1 MKNLKKVLAMVLAF
15 ACTFTMFAGAKVFED
30 VPAGSDYSEA
40 ITMLSDLGVIQ
51 GKDDGKYHPED
62 TITRAEAC
70 AMIARLM
77 TGDPNV
83 SQYTGAQNFADVA
96 KGSWK
101 DSAIGYCYINNI
113 VVGVG
118 NNKFEPDRAITDAEF
133 VTMVVRAMGY
143 ETPDMTQGYPY
154 SYMSN
159 AQAIGLLDGVN
170 MVASTDALRG
180 EDAQVIYNALFTDY
194 ARGAKLV
201 NTTHGTSV
209 ESYPTLAESVWG
221 LDRAAVGTWT
231 GKDDE
236 EATLSNCKAH
246 TWVVIGADPAE
257 EGHILAYPI
266 KDDTTDLYN
275 SEEKNAYKAYSF
287 KYEGDVDSIRGYQ
300 VELWGE
306 GSHGEATWEKGE
318 DKFVYSEDWNIK
330 AIKTVKGQTK
340 FDYNPSMADSKPE
353 NGTIVLDDTSLD
365 LDTAA
370 TNASK
375 VNVRDGGAI
384 DLFVANDKSGDSKYN
399 GVKISSD
406 ETLEKALNV
415 RDGAQYKLMDW
426 DGDKEIDWVVADQA
440 SYYKVESVTS
450 SRVIVSSMSTKNPW
464 ETSTDSVKDT
474 WKISGLNDGKIDDHS
489 YKIKY
494 EGADS
499 LKEGD
504 IIEVAY
510 GTPSYDKGEKAEVV
524 TATVSVIDPESKSL
538 DKVSTKDGL
547 TLTFDDTEI
556 KVAQNEVE
564 GNVIVPANP
573 EKYKDFNSE
582 ELGTDFDLY
591 LNRNGFIVYSDYTTE
606 TANYA
611 MVLDAAD
618 GADRVGNRN
627 LAKVDLLTA
636 DNKHLKDVELTS
648 NASVTDG
655 YSSSD
660 RSIDESKVVGNVYKY
675 WTNDDGQITRMTQVI
690 DTADALTS
698 TQYEYDADA
707 DRLIDTSTSS
717 NKYVASLEDANVIFA
732 VKANNKSMIAATTNA
747 GYIQVADT
755 NSDGVGDDFY
765 VDVDDVL
772 AVKQADIPDIDT
784 GANNTNAAALDNAVA
799 PTTTA
804 RTQTWLGANT
814 VDTNSD
820 STKDDYTNKFIA
832 AIDKNGDASAA
843 ILGVDS
849 FNKFGGG
856 NTKIGLVTDVTY
868 SNSSDGKY
876 VELTAAFGGENKT
889 IASAKKVDFDDI
901 VNVYDSR
908 TGTDIAVGSETSTIK
923 YNNGNK
929 GGTNGNGI
937 AAASGLYNGTSLDN
951 ALEKSAAYAEITTDA
966 DGNLT
971 KVVFLDEAYNDT
983 ASTGG
988 TAVYDVNKVV
998 GHYYNVSRNVT
1009 MESNGKSV
1017 DYLLNDG
1024 SAQSALG
1031 GATFTAAQ
1039 VYANNSNLYS
1049 INYLA
1054 KQNNK
1059 LDSEAKFYEIDGKP
1073 TLQVASKSD
1082 YKGAQMSV
1090 VKGFDGTP
1098 DITVSDDYGSIG
1110 TSSIDED
1117 SLRDAYEVSD
1127 IAFKN
1132 NGGDIIAVYSFKDE
1146 LGEVDGSTLTNS
1158 ITGTVSVPATSV
1170 ATTVADLSL
1179 FNGAK
1184 FEILSDPYT
1193 KLSNGGTSL
1202 VTGLTANFQDGSKTL
1217 ANATNAKVQVTAT
1230 HAVAAGT
1237 YYVDVRVT
1245 DHKGNVQNM
1254 TYSFTVGAVNSN
1266 AVVDDATVT
1275 AKATNTVTVKV
1286 TGSMPQAST
1295 RVAGTDPIT
1304 NLLASNFKVADLSG
1318 KTYDV
1323 LSAIQTGTGTG
1334 EYLLTVDGTLTGKT
1348 VIVTVTTSASV
1359 VDAVKVDTD
1368 FSAAGSTADETNTT
1382 VATGDNG
1389 TDLKVTVKDSDTS
1402 NVTTLTADDFIVKVN
1417 GQVVDAKVD
1426 TTDATNGNYAISVDG
1441 VDLTKENVEIYVG
1454 NVVKTANGGGSETP
1468 STAEADTAKGM
1479 SSSTEDIA
1487 DGDGY
1492 SVVASDGYVYFKL
1505 FNKDEQ
1511 VQPDAATV
1519 SILDGAGFP
1528 VDGVTV
1534 AGVDGV
1540 YRAKLTAGTYKVQV
1554 GESKVDLEVID
1565 KGTMTLA
1572 AQEGTADGVVSISG
1586 TTGTIKYDLLNAA
1599 DVKLDVTTKGM
1610 KTVEV
1615 TEIGTN
1621 LTDDVTYADG
1631 VVTLTKQDAEVSS
1644 ENTFKVKG
1652 TDFGGKTVEYTIT
1665 VTVSKATKPTL
1676 STAEA
1681 TATTTIDV
1689 TVDSYA
1695 SLSAGMKA
1703 ALADKE
1709 NWTVDQSGAKTIESV
1724 SVDEESGK
1732 VTITLQGGS
1741 EVTLDNSTAI
1751 DVKFGTTLNSSNI
1764 IDGEATAQDANTP
1777 A

>member
-40 ITMLSDLGVIQ
+40 ITMLSDLGIIQ

-133 VTMVVRAMGY
+133 ITMVVRAMGY
-143 ETPDMTQGYPY
+143 ETPDMTQGYPF

-180 EDAQVIYNALFTDY
+180 EDAQVIYNAMFTAY
-194 ARGAKLV
+194 ARGAMLV
-201 NTTHGTSV
+201 TTTHGTSV

-236 EATLSNCKAH
+236 EATLTNCKAH
-246 TWVVIGADPAE
+246 TWVVIGADPTEAD
-257 EGHILAYPI
+257 HILAYPI
-266 KDDTTDLYN
+266 DDDTTDLYD
-275 SEEKNAYKAYSF
+275 SDEKNAYRPYSF
-287 KYEGDVDSIRGYQ
+287 KYEGDAESVKGYQ

-306 GSHGEATWEKGE
+306 GSHGEATWEKG
-318 DKFVYSEDWNIK
+318 DNKFVYSEDWTIK

-340 FDYNPSMADSKPE
+340 YDYNPSMADSKPE
-353 NGTIVLDDTSLD
+353 NGTIVLDETSLD

-370 TNASK
+370 ANASK

-384 DLFVANDKSGDSKYN
+384 DLFVANNNSGDKKYN

-406 ETLEKALNV
+406 ETLEEALNV
-415 RDGAQYKLMDW
+415 RDGAQYQLMDW
-426 DGDKEIDWVVADQA
+426 DGDGEIDWVVADQA

-450 SRVIVSSMSTKNPW
+450 SRVIVSSMSTKDGW

-474 WKISGLNDGKIDDHS
+474 WKIGSLNDGKIDGHS

-524 TATVSVIDPESKSL
+524 NATVSVIDAESKSL

-556 KVAQNEVE
+556 KVAQNEVV

-618 GADRVGNRN
+618 GADRVGDRN
-627 LAKVDLLTA
+627 LAKVDLLTG

-648 NASVTDG
+648 NASVSNNAYT
-655 YSSSD
+655 SSD
-660 RSIDESKVVGNVYKY
+660 RHIDETKMVGNVYKY
-675 WTNDDGQITRMTQVI
+675 WTNDDGEITRMTQVI
-690 DTADALTS
+690 DTADALAS
-698 TQYEYDADA
+698 SQYEYDADA
-707 DRLIDTSTSS
+707 DRLIDTSAGS
-717 NKYVASLEDANVIFA
+717 KYVASLEEANVIFA
-732 VKANNKSMIAATTNA
+732 VKEHAEAASAGYTLNNK
-747 GYIQVADT
+747 GYIKVQT
-755 NSDGVGDDFY
+755 NNTDATVDYY

-772 AVKQADIPDIDT
+772 AVKQADIPDINT
-784 GANNTNAAALDNAVA
+784 GANSTHAAELDNEATGGSRKA
-799 PTTTA
+799 
-804 RTQTWLGANT
+804 TWLDNTAANT
-814 VDTNSD
+814 
-820 STKDDYTNKFIA
+820 YLNKFIA

-908 TGTDIAVGSETSTIK
+908 TGTDVAVGSETATIN
-923 YNNGNK
+923 YNNASK
-929 GGTNGNGI
+929 GGVTTT
-937 AAASGLYNGTSLDN
+937 ASTGLYQNTSLDK

-971 KVVFLDEAYNDT
+971 KVVFLDEAYNST
-983 ASTGG
+983 ASSGS

-1009 MESNGKSV
+1009 MESNGKRV

-1031 GATFTAAQ
+1031 GVTYTAAQ
-1039 VYANNSNLYS
+1039 VYADNSNLYS

-1054 KQNNK
+1054 KQSDG

-1073 TLQVASKSD
+1073 TLNGASKSD
-1082 YKGAQMSV
+1082 YKGKQMSV
-1090 VKGFDGTP
+1090 VNGFNGTP
-1098 DITVSDDYGSIG
+1098 EITVSDDYGSIG

-1158 ITGTVSVPATSV
+1158 ITGTVSVPATS
-1170 ATTVADLSL
+1170 TWTNVADLSL
-1179 FNGAK
+1179 FNGAT
-1184 FEILSDPYT
+1184 FQITSQPYT
-1193 KLSNGGTSL
+1193 KQSNGATSL
-1202 VTGLTANFQDGSKTL
+1202 VTGLSAQLTDGVTTNASTL
-1217 ANATNAKVQVTAT
+1217 VGTNVKVQINATHV
-1230 HAVAAGT
+1230 VAAGT

-1245 DHKGNVQNM
+1245 DHKGNVQNL

-1266 AVVDDATVT
+1266 AVVDSAKVT
-1275 AKATNTVTVKV
+1275 ASTANTVTVEVK
-1286 TGSMPQAST
+1286 GSMPQAST
-1295 RVAGTDPIT
+1295 RVAGTDRIT
-1304 NLLASNFKVADLSG
+1304 NLLASNFKVADLAGTSY
-1318 KTYDV
+1318 KV
-1323 LSAIQTGTGTG
+1323 LSAVQTGTNTG
-1334 EYLLTVDGTLTGKT
+1334 VYMLTVDGTLTGKT
-1348 VIVTVTTSASV
+1348 VVVTVTTSASV

-1368 FSAAGSTADETNTT
+1368 FSAAGDAADGTKSTVET
-1382 VATGDNG
+1382 TGGDAAE
-1389 TDLKVTVKDSDTS
+1389 DLKVTVNDNGSS
-1402 NVTTLTADDFIVKVN
+1402 PVAGLTQDDFIVKVD
-1417 GQVVDAKVD
+1417 GVVRDDVQI
-1426 TTDATNGNYAISVDG
+1426 TDKNSGVYNFHLDG
-1441 VDLTKENVEIYVG
+1441 VDLTKANVEIYVG
-1454 NVVKTANGGGSETP
+1454 NTTLVNGGSEGGETDPTVQADGVKVIDANGEELLGGAAAGKEVYFQLKNGEKVLDTKIENVQVINSIGMPMSDYTVVGNSKGIYMLTKNGGNVEAGTYTIGIGEDKVAEITVAASKKVGTVEAATTKSDEVEYGFGTSATYKVTGTVGYSEKELKKMALAVNSQTNFAAAWSEEAGTLTFTITP
-1468 STAEADTAKGM
+1468 NKSGTWLGVNESGYQVDVNGTDSGAKLKVMKVTLTLADKQVTQGTSTDSKVVAKLQHNGEDINIDSLPTDIATELKTNSNWSFGGTNVNSATVKNDISITGATITINADTA
-1479 SSSTEDIA
+1479 D
-1487 DGDGY
+1487 
-1492 SVVASDGYVYFKL
+1492 
-1505 FNKDEQ
+1505 FNGQ
-1511 VQPDAATV
+1511 
-1519 SILDGAGFP
+1519 
-1528 VDGVTV
+1528 
-1534 AGVDGV
+1534 
-1540 YRAKLTAGTYKVQV
+1540 
-1554 GESKVDLEVID
+1554 
-1565 KGTMTLA
+1565 
-1572 AQEGTADGVVSISG
+1572 
-1586 TTGTIKYDLLNAA
+1586 
-1599 DVKLDVTTKGM
+1599 DVTIAYTAS
-1610 KTVEV
+1610 TSV
-1615 TEIGTN
+1615 
-1621 LTDDVTYADG
+1621 
-1631 VVTLTKQDAEVSS
+1631 
-1644 ENTFKVKG
+1644 NT
-1652 TDFGGKTVEYTIT
+1652 I
-1665 VTVSKATKPTL
+1665 SAT
-1676 STAEA
+1676 
-1681 TATTTIDV
+1681 
-1689 TVDSYA
+1689 
-1695 SLSAGMKA
+1695 
-1703 ALADKE
+1703 
-1709 NWTVDQSGAKTIESV
+1709 
-1724 SVDEESGK
+1724 
-1732 VTITLQGGS
+1732 
-1741 EVTLDNSTAI
+1741 
-1751 DVKFGTTLNSSNI
+1751 
-1764 IDGEATAQDANTP
+1764 
-1777 A
+1777 

>member
-40 ITMLSDLGVIQ
+40 ITMLSDLGIIQ

-133 VTMVVRAMGY
+133 ITMVVRAMGY
-143 ETPDMTQGYPY
+143 ETPDMTQGYPF

-180 EDAQVIYNALFTDY
+180 EDAQVIYNAMFTDY
-194 ARGAKLV
+194 ARGAMLV

-209 ESYPTLAESVWG
+209 ETYPTLAESVWG

-236 EATLSNCKAH
+236 EATLTNCKAH
-246 TWVVIGADPAE
+246 TWVVIGADPTEAD
-257 EGHILAYPI
+257 HILAYPI
-266 KDDTTDLYN
+266 DDDTTDLYD
-275 SEEKNAYKAYSF
+275 SDEKNAYRPYSF
-287 KYEGDVDSIRGYQ
+287 KYEGDAESVKGYQ

-306 GSHGEATWEKGE
+306 GSHGEATWEKG
-318 DKFVYSEDWNIK
+318 DNKFVYSEDWTIK

-340 FDYNPSMADSKPE
+340 YDYNPSMADSKPE
-353 NGTIVLDDTSLD
+353 NGTIVLDETSLD

-370 TNASK
+370 ANASK

-384 DLFVANDKSGDSKYN
+384 DLFVANNNSGDKKYN

-406 ETLEKALNV
+406 ETLEEALNV
-415 RDGAQYKLMDW
+415 RDGAQYQLMDW
-426 DGDKEIDWVVADQA
+426 DGDGEIDWVVADQA

-450 SRVIVSSMSTKNPW
+450 SRVIVSSMSTKDGW

-474 WKISGLNDGKIDDHS
+474 WKIGSLNDGKIDGHS

-524 TATVSVIDPESKSL
+524 NATVSVIDAESKSL

-556 KVAQNEVE
+556 KVAQNEVV

-618 GADRVGNRN
+618 GADRVGDRN
-627 LAKVDLLTA
+627 LAKVDLLTG

-648 NASVTDG
+648 NASVSNNAYT
-655 YSSSD
+655 SSD
-660 RSIDESKVVGNVYKY
+660 RHIDETKMVGNVYKY
-675 WTNDDGQITRMTQVI
+675 WTNDDGEITRMTQVI
-690 DTADALTS
+690 DTADALAS
-698 TQYEYDADA
+698 SQYEYDADA
-707 DRLIDTSTSS
+707 DRLIDTSAGS
-717 NKYVASLEDANVIFA
+717 KYVASLEEANVIFA
-732 VKANNKSMIAATTNA
+732 VKEHAEAASAGYTLNNK
-747 GYIQVADT
+747 GYIKVQT
-755 NSDGVGDDFY
+755 NNTDATVDYY

-772 AVKQADIPDIDT
+772 AVKQADIPDINT
-784 GANNTNAAALDNAVA
+784 GANSTHAAELDNEATDGSRKA
-799 PTTTA
+799 
-804 RTQTWLGANT
+804 TWLDNTAANP
-814 VDTNSD
+814 
-820 STKDDYTNKFIA
+820 YRNKFIA

-876 VELTAAFGGENKT
+876 VELSAAFGGENKT

-908 TGTDIAVGSETSTIK
+908 TGTDVAVGSETATIN
-923 YNNGNK
+923 YNNASK
-929 GGTNGNGI
+929 GGVTTT
-937 AAASGLYNGTSLDN
+937 ASTGLYQNTSLDK

-971 KVVFLDEAYNDT
+971 KVVFLDEAYNST
-983 ASTGG
+983 ASSGS

-1009 MESNGKSV
+1009 MESNGKRV

-1031 GATFTAAQ
+1031 GVTYTAAQ
-1039 VYANNSNLYS
+1039 VYADNSNLYS

-1054 KQNNK
+1054 KQSDG

-1073 TLQVASKSD
+1073 TLNGASKSD
-1082 YKGAQMSV
+1082 YKGKQMSV
-1090 VKGFDGTP
+1090 VNGFNGTP
-1098 DITVSDDYGSIG
+1098 EITVSDDYGSIG

-1158 ITGTVSVPATSV
+1158 ITGTVSVPATS
-1170 ATTVADLSL
+1170 TWTNVADLSL
-1179 FNGAK
+1179 FNGAT
-1184 FEILSDPYT
+1184 FQITSQPYT
-1193 KLSNGGTSL
+1193 KQSNGATSL
-1202 VTGLTANFQDGSKTL
+1202 VTGLSAQLTDGVTTNASTL
-1217 ANATNAKVQVTAT
+1217 VGTNVKVQINATHV
-1230 HAVAAGT
+1230 VAAGT

-1245 DHKGNVQNM
+1245 DHKGNVQNL

-1266 AVVDDATVT
+1266 AVVDSAKVT
-1275 AKATNTVTVKV
+1275 ASTANTVTVEVK
-1286 TGSMPQAST
+1286 GSMPQAST
-1295 RVAGTDPIT
+1295 RVAGPDPIT

-1323 LSAIQTGTGTG
+1323 LSAVQTGTNTG
-1334 EYLLTVDGTLTGKT
+1334 VYMLTVDDTLTGKT
-1348 VIVTVTTSASV
+1348 VVVTVTTSASV

-1368 FSAAGSTADETNTT
+1368 FSAAGAAADDTNTT
-1382 VATGDNG
+1382 VANGDNT
-1389 TDLKVTVKDSDTS
+1389 TDLKVTVKDSSTG
-1402 NVTTLTADDFIVKVN
+1402 NVTGLTADDFIVKVN

-1441 VDLTKENVEIYVG
+1441 VDLTKQNVEIYVG
-1454 NVVKTANGGGSETP
+1454 NVVKTVNGGDSETP

-1487 DGDGY
+1487 DAKGY

-1505 FNKDEQ
+1505 YNKDAQ
-1511 VQPDAATV
+1511 VKPDAATV
-1519 SILDGAGFP
+1519 SVLDAAGFP

-1540 YRAKLTAGTYKVQV
+1540 YRAKLTAGNYKIQV
-1554 GESKVDLEVID
+1554 GESKVDLEVISQ
-1565 KGTMTLA
+1565 GTMTLA

-1621 LTDDVTYADG
+1621 LTDDVAYADG

-1644 ENTFKVKG
+1644 ENIFKVKG

-1676 STAEA
+1676 SSAEA

-1695 SLSAGMKA
+1695 TLSAGMKA
-1703 ALADKE
+1703 ALADKA
-1709 NWTVDQSGAKTIESV
+1709 NWTVDQSGAKTIKSV
-1724 SVDEESGK
+1724 SVNEGGGK
-1732 VTITLQGGS
+1732 VTITLQGDSG
-1741 EVTLDNSTAI
+1741 VTLDNSTAI
-1751 DVKFGTTLNSSNI
+1751 NVKFGTTLNSSGIVN
-1764 IDGEATAQDANTP
+1764 GEATVQDANT
-1777 A
+1777 

>member
-40 ITMLSDLGVIQ
+40 ITMLSDLGIIQ

-133 VTMVVRAMGY
+133 ITMVVRAMGY
-143 ETPDMTQGYPY
+143 ETPDMTQGYPF

-180 EDAQVIYNALFTDY
+180 EDAQVIYNAMFTDY
-194 ARGAKLV
+194 ARGAMLV

-209 ESYPTLAESVWG
+209 ETYPTLAESVWG

-236 EATLSNCKAH
+236 EATLTNCKAH
-246 TWVVIGADPAE
+246 TWVVIGADPTEAD
-257 EGHILAYPI
+257 HILAYPI
-266 KDDTTDLYN
+266 DDDTTDLYD
-275 SEEKNAYKAYSF
+275 SDEKNAYRPYSF
-287 KYEGDVDSIRGYQ
+287 KYEGDAESVKGYQ

-306 GSHGEATWEKGE
+306 GSHGEATWEKG
-318 DKFVYSEDWNIK
+318 DNKFVYSEDWTIK

-340 FDYNPSMADSKPE
+340 YDYNPSMADSKPE
-353 NGTIVLDDTSLD
+353 NGTIVLDETSLD

-370 TNASK
+370 ANASK

-384 DLFVANDKSGDSKYN
+384 DLFVANNNSGDKKYN

-406 ETLEKALNV
+406 ETLEEALNV
-415 RDGAQYKLMDW
+415 RDGAQYQLMDW
-426 DGDKEIDWVVADQA
+426 DGDGEIDWVVADQA

-450 SRVIVSSMSTKNPW
+450 SRVIVSSMSTKDGW

-474 WKISGLNDGKIDDHS
+474 WKIGSLNDGKIDGHS

-524 TATVSVIDPESKSL
+524 NATVSVIDAESKSL

-556 KVAQNEVE
+556 KVAQNEVV

-618 GADRVGNRN
+618 GADRVGDRN
-627 LAKVDLLTA
+627 LAKVDLLTG

-648 NASVTDG
+648 NASVSNNAYT
-655 YSSSD
+655 SSD
-660 RSIDESKVVGNVYKY
+660 RHIDETKMVGNVYKY
-675 WTNDDGQITRMTQVI
+675 WTNDDGEITRMTQVI
-690 DTADALTS
+690 DTADALAS
-698 TQYEYDADA
+698 SQYEYDADA
-707 DRLIDTSTSS
+707 DRLIDTSAGS
-717 NKYVASLEDANVIFA
+717 KYVASLEEANVIFA
-732 VKANNKSMIAATTNA
+732 VKEHAEAASAGYTLNNK
-747 GYIQVADT
+747 GYIKVQT
-755 NSDGVGDDFY
+755 NNTDATVDYY

-772 AVKQADIPDIDT
+772 AVKQADIPDINT
-784 GANNTNAAALDNAVA
+784 GANSTHAAELDNEATGGSRKA
-799 PTTTA
+799 
-804 RTQTWLGANT
+804 TWLDNTAANT
-814 VDTNSD
+814 
-820 STKDDYTNKFIA
+820 YANKFIA

-876 VELTAAFGGENKT
+876 VELSAAFGGENKT

-908 TGTDIAVGSETSTIK
+908 TGTDVAVGSETSTIK

-929 GGTNGNGI
+929 GGTHGNGI
-937 AAASGLYNGTSLDN
+937 AAASGLYEGTSLDK
-951 ALEKSAAYAEITTDA
+951 ALEKSAAYAEITTDS

-971 KVVFLDEAYNDT
+971 KVVFLDGQYNDSRST
-983 ASTGG
+983 AGVP
-988 TAVYDVNKVV
+988 VYDVNKVV

-1009 MESNGKSV
+1009 MESNGKRV

-1031 GATFTAAQ
+1031 GVTYTAAQ
-1039 VYANNSNLYS
+1039 VYADNSNLYS

-1054 KQNNK
+1054 KQSDG

-1073 TLQVASKSD
+1073 TLNGASKSD
-1082 YKGAQMSV
+1082 YKGKQMSV
-1090 VKGFDGTP
+1090 VNGFNGTP
-1098 DITVSDDYGSIG
+1098 EITVSDDYGSIG

-1158 ITGTVSVPATSV
+1158 ITDTVSVPATS
-1170 ATTVADLSL
+1170 TWTNVADLSL
-1179 FNGAK
+1179 FNGAT
-1184 FEILSDPYT
+1184 FQITSQPYT
-1193 KLSNGGTSL
+1193 KQSNGATSL
-1202 VTGLTANFQDGSKTL
+1202 VTGLSAQLTDGVTTNASTL
-1217 ANATNAKVQVTAT
+1217 VGTNVKVQINATHV
-1230 HAVAAGT
+1230 VAAGT

-1245 DHKGNVQNM
+1245 DHKGNVQNQ
-1254 TYSFTVGAVNSN
+1254 TYAFTVGAVNSN
-1266 AVVDDATVT
+1266 AVVDSAKVT
-1275 AKATNTVTVKV
+1275 ASTANTVTVEVK
-1286 TGSMPQAST
+1286 GSMPQAST
-1295 RVAGTDPIT
+1295 RVAGTAPIT

-1323 LSAIQTGTGTG
+1323 LSAVQTGTNTG
-1334 EYLLTVDGTLTGKT
+1334 VYMLTVDGALTGKT
-1348 VIVTVTTSASV
+1348 VVVTVTTSASV

-1368 FSAAGSTADETNTT
+1368 FSAAGAAADDTNTT
-1382 VATGDNG
+1382 VVNGDNT
-1389 TDLKVTVKDSDTS
+1389 TDLKVTVKDSSTG
-1402 NVTTLTADDFIVKVN
+1402 NVTGLTADDFIVKVN

-1441 VDLTKENVEIYVG
+1441 VDLTKQNVEIYVG
-1454 NVVKTANGGGSETP
+1454 NVVKTVNGGDSETP

-1487 DGDGY
+1487 DAKGY

-1505 FNKDEQ
+1505 YNKDAQ
-1511 VQPDAATV
+1511 VKPDAATV
-1519 SILDGAGFP
+1519 SVLDAAGFP

-1540 YRAKLTAGTYKVQV
+1540 YRAKLTAGNYKIQV
-1554 GESKVDLEVID
+1554 GESKVDLEVISQ
-1565 KGTMTLA
+1565 GTMTLA
-1572 AQEGTADGVVSISG
+1572 AQKGTADGVVSISD

-1599 DVKLDVTTKGM
+1599 DVKLDVTTKGI
-1610 KTVEV
+1610 KNVEV
-1615 TEIGTN
+1615 KEIGTN
-1621 LTDDVTYADG
+1621 LTDDVAYADG

-1676 STAEA
+1676 SSAEA

-1695 SLSAGMKA
+1695 TLSAGMKA
-1703 ALADKE
+1703 ALADKA

-1724 SVDEESGK
+1724 SVNEEGGK
-1732 VTITLQGGS
+1732 VTITLQADSG
-1741 EVTLDNSTAI
+1741 VTLDNSAAI

>member
-133 VTMVVRAMGY
+133 ITMVVRAMGY

-194 ARGAKLV
+194 ARGAMLV

-209 ESYPTLAESVWG
+209 ETYPTLAESVWG

-236 EATLSNCKAH
+236 EATLTNCKAH

-266 KDDTTDLYN
+266 DDDTTDLYD
-275 SEEKNAYKAYSF
+275 SDESNAFKAYSF

-306 GSHGEATWEKGE
+306 GSHGEATWEKG
-318 DKFVYSEDWNIK
+318 DNKFVYSEDWTIK

-340 FDYNPSMADSKPE
+340 YDYNPSMADSKPE

-370 TNASK
+370 ANASK

-406 ETLEKALNV
+406 ETLEEALNV
-415 RDGAQYKLMDW
+415 RDGAQYQLMDW
-426 DGDKEIDWVVADQA
+426 DGDGEIDWVVADQA

-450 SRVIVSSMSTKNPW
+450 SRVIVSSMSTKNSW

-732 VKANNKSMIAATTNA
+732 VKANNKSMITATTNA
-747 GYIQVADT
+747 GYIQAD
-755 NSDGVGDDFY
+755 GAGDFY

-889 IASAKKVDFDDI
+889 VASAKKVDFDDI

-1275 AKATNTVTVKV
+1275 AKTTNTVTVKV

-1368 FSAAGSTADETNTT
+1368 FSAAGAAADDTNTT
-1382 VATGDNG
+1382 VANGDNT
-1389 TDLKVTVKDSDTS
+1389 TDLKVTVKDSGTS

-1441 VDLTKENVEIYVG
+1441 VDLTKQDVEIYVG
-1454 NVVKTANGGGSETP
+1454 NVVKTVNGGDSGETDPTVQADGVKVIDANGEELLGGAAAGKEVYFQLKNGEKVLDTKIENVQVINSIGMPMSDYTVVGNSKGIYMLTKNGGKVEAGTYTIGIGEDKVAEITVAASKKVGTVEAATTKSDEVEYGFGTSATYKVTGTVGYSEKELKKMALAVNSQTNFEAAWSEEAGTLTFTITP
-1468 STAEADTAKGM
+1468 NKSGTWLGVNESGYQVDVNGTDSGAKLKVMKVTLTLADKQVTQGTSTDSKVVAKLQHNGEDINIDSLPTDIATELKTNSNWSFGGTNVNSATVKNDISITGATITINADTA
-1479 SSSTEDIA
+1479 D
-1487 DGDGY
+1487 
-1492 SVVASDGYVYFKL
+1492 
-1505 FNKDEQ
+1505 FNGQ
-1511 VQPDAATV
+1511 
-1519 SILDGAGFP
+1519 
-1528 VDGVTV
+1528 
-1534 AGVDGV
+1534 
-1540 YRAKLTAGTYKVQV
+1540 
-1554 GESKVDLEVID
+1554 
-1565 KGTMTLA
+1565 
-1572 AQEGTADGVVSISG
+1572 
-1586 TTGTIKYDLLNAA
+1586 
-1599 DVKLDVTTKGM
+1599 DVTIAYTAS
-1610 KTVEV
+1610 TSV
-1615 TEIGTN
+1615 
-1621 LTDDVTYADG
+1621 
-1631 VVTLTKQDAEVSS
+1631 
-1644 ENTFKVKG
+1644 NT
-1652 TDFGGKTVEYTIT
+1652 I
-1665 VTVSKATKPTL
+1665 SAT
-1676 STAEA
+1676 
-1681 TATTTIDV
+1681 
-1689 TVDSYA
+1689 
-1695 SLSAGMKA
+1695 
-1703 ALADKE
+1703 
-1709 NWTVDQSGAKTIESV
+1709 
-1724 SVDEESGK
+1724 
-1732 VTITLQGGS
+1732 
-1741 EVTLDNSTAI
+1741 
-1751 DVKFGTTLNSSNI
+1751 
-1764 IDGEATAQDANTP
+1764 
-1777 A
+1777 